1 MIEML
6 LFEDFSDNTSTATE
20 TKNFVEIEQALELTA
35 SKLKGGPSFNSH
47 SHRRELHGCKESF

>member
-6 LFEDFSDNTSTATE
+6 LFEDFSDNTSTVMK
-20 TKNFVEIEQALELTA
+20 TKNFLEIEQALELTV

-47 SHRRELHGCKESF
+47 SHQKELHGCKESF